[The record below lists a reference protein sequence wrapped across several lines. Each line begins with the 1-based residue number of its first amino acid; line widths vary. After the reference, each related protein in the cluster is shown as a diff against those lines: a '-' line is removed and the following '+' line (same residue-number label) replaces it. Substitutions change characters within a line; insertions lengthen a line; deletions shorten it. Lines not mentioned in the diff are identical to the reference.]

1 MKKVSKI
8 VAILII
14 VFLSLII
21 LLVGFAEFF
30 EDKIT
35 DVALNKIRETIDAPL
50 AIEDISFSLIK
61 EFPLATLELSGVWL
75 GQEIIQDSAA
85 NRSSA
90 IDTLVRIDQANL
102 SVYLLPL
109 MKGKYELNEVAVSG
123 ALVNYQVDS
132 AGISN
137 FDFLIPSGT
146 PEESDTSVAAFS
158 LLLDKLMLENVRC
171 QYQDNNLK
179 AAANI
184 FVPNINVE
192 GSITNEAI
200 DISSEG
206 IIRLTDCQ
214 LDSTNLSLMNLTEV
228 TYKLDYADETVTIH
242 DLTVDTDGALL
253 SANGQVTLQDTLL
266 TNLKLVGSNFSLDEL
281 IKYAPVE
288 LLDEEGLKKLSG
300 RINMTGTVNGV
311 VSDSLLPRIDVK
323 FALEDG
329 LVKTVDYPTIQNMN
343 VRGEMSNGALQNN
356 QTTSLSIDAF
366 HIETE
371 ESSINGN
378 ISLRNLDRI
387 NYRITT
393 QADLNIDEF
402 QQYVPDSLVEHIEGN
417 VQVNLSTRGVVPD
430 SISDAFIKSVLAN
443 SVVELSLD
451 KVQLQLD
458 STLSIDSL
466 SGRMNYQSNYI
477 SASGLQ
483 VEVPAYHF
491 KLKNGSIGVGFNGN
505 ITQLETLELNVDS
518 FLFQTPQSMVEGTTW
533 IKNLSYPN
541 YKLDSKMHLNLDD
554 LGGMVPDT
562 LVKKMSGDVNAS
574 IQSAGK
580 IHLDSIVDHLIDLV
594 MNESSILVDVKNVN
608 VEMPDTLINV
618 KNFSGQVAL
627 KSDTIDITNL
637 SGECIGIEFGVDSA
651 QIANVYRSVIVKDT
665 LPLMVH
671 GNLAFGH
678 IDYAMFEPF
687 MESDST
693 ITTELEQS
701 SGSPIVNDTSA
712 DVKGDPLRSLTN
724 LGFNFQI
731 KGKVR
736 GGSIKYKDV
745 LLNKMSCYFNF
756 RDSLYLLDQ
765 LKCNAFKGNINNSFR
780 YEIHEEK
787 SILFFS
793 NQTNGVDINQAL
805 RDFDDFKEYDNTYI
819 DHNQLSGLLSTNILA
834 EVVIRDSINTEE
846 IRMQGDMLLENGHLK
861 NYDVAVEI
869 GEEYNIDNTDNII
882 FQTIDTKMF
891 MFDNAF
897 YVPLTNIKSNTFDV
911 SIFGMQKMDMD
922 CEYHLRFYLK
932 ELLNKGESKR
942 SERKQADASRTK
954 KDGGTKG
961 LTSIFVPFI
970 IKNSEWQ
977 KKLREGEDSD
987 GRRDMKRKLRVKE
1000 KQIKLIFNPDLVVYD
1015 TGVR

>member
-1 MKKVSKI
+1 MKKVFKI

-35 DVALNKIRETIDAPL
+35 DVALKKIRETIDAPL

-61 EFPLATLELSGVWL
+61 EFPLATLELNGVWL
-75 GQEIIQDSAA
+75 GHETILDSANA
-85 NRSSA
+85 RSST
-90 IDTLVRIDQANL
+90 IDTLVRIDQTNL

-109 MKGKYELNEVAVSG
+109 IEGKYELNEVAVSG
-123 ALVNYQVDS
+123 AVVNYQVDS

-146 PEESDTSVAAFS
+146 PEESDTTVAAFS
-158 LLLDKLMLENVRC
+158 LLLDRLALENIRC
-171 QYQDNNLK
+171 HYQDNNLK

-228 TYKLDYADETVTIH
+228 NYNLDYAGETVTIN
-242 DLTVDTDGALL
+242 DLTVDTDGAIL

-266 TNLKLVGSNFSLDEL
+266 TNMNLAAADLNLNEL

-288 LLDEEGLKKLSG
+288 LLDEQGIRKLSG
-300 RINMTGTVNGV
+300 RINMTGTVNGF
-311 VSDSLLPRIDVK
+311 VSDSVLPRLDVK
-323 FALEDG
+323 FELEDG
-329 LVKTVDYPTIQNMN
+329 LVKTVDYPAIQNVN

-371 ESSINGN
+371 ESRIKGK

-387 NYRITT
+387 NYRINT

-402 QQYVPDSLVEHIEGN
+402 QQYVPDSLVEHIKGN

-477 SASGLQ
+477 SASDLQ

-491 KLKNGSIGVGFNGN
+491 ELKNGAMGVGFDGN
-505 ITQLETLELNVDS
+505 LTQLETLELNVDS
-518 FLFQTPQSMVEGTTW
+518 FLFQTPQSRVEGKVW
-533 IKNLSYPN
+533 VNNLTYPN

-554 LGGMVPDT
+554 FGGIVSDT

-574 IQSAGK
+574 IKSAGK
-580 IHLDSIVDHLIDLV
+580 IHPDSIVDHLTDLI
-594 MNESSILVDVKNVN
+594 MNESDLLVDVKNVN

-627 KSDTIDITNL
+627 KSDTINITNL

-651 QIANVYRSVIVKDT
+651 QIANVYRAILKNDSV
-665 LPLMVH
+665 PLQVE
-671 GNLAFGH
+671 GIYSIGD

-687 MESDST
+687 MKSDST
-693 ITTELEQS
+693 QIVEVNELESVEDSTANEVSVLYS
-701 SGSPIVNDTSA
+701 SLKDIGFDFQL
-712 DVKGDPLRSLTN
+712 KGKLALNSFKYNKAYLEN
-724 LGFNFQI
+724 ISGLFNFSNRLFTLDQVKFEGF
-731 KGKVR
+731 KGRMNSSVKCEVTSPHR
-736 GGSIKYKDV
+736 VIIFMHNEVEGMDISQ
-745 LLNKMSCYFNF
+745 
-756 RDSLYLLDQ
+756 LLDDFNEFEQ
-765 LKCNAFKGNINNSFR
+765 E
-780 YEIHEEK
+780 EITHE
-787 SILFFS
+787 
-793 NQTNGVDINQAL
+793 
-805 RDFDDFKEYDNTYI
+805 
-819 DHNQLSGLLSTNILA
+819 QLSGVFSGKTDGYFLLINDEPIMDSLNFKGDLKLEDGGVFDYKRATELSQFTGIKELDNMNFRTIETNLFIL
-834 EVVIRDSINTEE
+834 RNSIYIPE
-846 IRMQGDMLLENGHLK
+846 
-861 NYDVAVEI
+861 
-869 GEEYNIDNTDNII
+869 
-882 FQTIDTKMF
+882 TK
-891 MFDNAF
+891 
-897 YVPLTNIKSNTFDV
+897 IKSNAVDIT
-911 SIFGMQKMDMD
+911 IFGMQSLNEDYR
-922 CEYHLRFYLK
+922 YHLGFYPREILFGK
-932 ELLNKGESKR
+932 SKR
-942 SERKQADASRTK
+942 QVRKQAERDEQGK
-954 KDGGTKG
+954 KDDD
-961 LTSIFVPFI
+961 PRQRFI
-970 IKNSEWQ
+970 RAVSV
-977 KKLREGEDSD
+977 D
-987 GRRDMKRKLRVKE
+987 GKE
-1000 KQIKLIFNPDLVVYD
+1000 KNWMDNEKSRKEMKKQIRLKNMTLKFIFNPKLVNYE
-1015 TGVR
+1015 TGVNYVKDESTEK